1 VISNFSGRQ
10 PLCRIQCIA
19 APVALLVALATV
31 IIRSIARPRVSVSS
45 TANNNRGDTLLR
57 VGQAKGYT
65 RSLHEYKGVNI
76 VGKIR
81 PVGDRVVVK
90 PAAKEEVTKSGI
102 VIPDTAKEK
111 PQEGTVVAVG
121 SGRLLENGERA
132 ALDVHE
138 GDRVLF
144 AKYGGTEF
152 KLEGEEY
159 LVLKENDILAII
171 G

>member
-1 VISNFSGRQ
+1 M
-10 PLCRIQCIA
+10 
-19 APVALLVALATV
+19 
-31 IIRSIARPRVSVSS
+31 
-45 TANNNRGDTLLR
+45 AN
-57 VGQAKGYT
+57 
-65 RSLHEYKGVNI
+65 
-76 VGKIR
+76 IR

-111 PQEGTVVAVG
+111 PQEGVVIAVG
-121 SGRLLENGERA
+121 SGRLLDNGERA
-132 ALDVHE
+132 AIDVHE

-159 LVLKENDILAII
+159 LVLKESDILAIV

>member
-1 VISNFSGRQ
+1 M
-10 PLCRIQCIA
+10 
-19 APVALLVALATV
+19 
-31 IIRSIARPRVSVSS
+31 
-45 TANNNRGDTLLR
+45 AN
-57 VGQAKGYT
+57 
-65 RSLHEYKGVNI
+65 
-76 VGKIR
+76 IR

-102 VIPDTAKEK
+102 LIPDTAKEK
-111 PQEGTVVAVG
+111 PQEGVVFAVG
-121 SGRLLENGERA
+121 NGRLLDNGDRSPI
-132 ALDVHE
+132 DVHK

-152 KLEGEEY
+152 KLDGEEY